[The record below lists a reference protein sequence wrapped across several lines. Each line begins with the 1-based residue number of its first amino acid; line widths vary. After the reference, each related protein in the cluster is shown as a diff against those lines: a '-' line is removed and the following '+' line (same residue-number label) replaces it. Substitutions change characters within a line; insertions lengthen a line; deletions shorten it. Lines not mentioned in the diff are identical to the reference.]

1 MGEIFKSVGKRR
13 TLVQE
18 IVDSIEDKILSKEL
32 SPEEK
37 LPSQKEL
44 CDMFGVSNT
53 ALREALQKLS
63 AKGLIDIK
71 KGSGIYVNNFSEVD
85 ASQNMDIY
93 VTLNFDKD
101 YALHLIHLRQ
111 ALEPLNARQAAIHR
125 SDEDLQEME
134 EILIASGKAG
144 ILPEEFARLDVAF
157 HRSIAKASAN
167 PLTMLIMNPL
177 FNLMPKIKALIVN
190 AVRETKTHTALNYHT
205 DVYRRIKAQDPEGAF
220 EAMKA
225 HLKVAEE
232 DTLLL
237 IEVLE
242 KQKNQ

>member
-1 MGEIFKSVGKRR
+1 MTGIFQSVGKQQ
-13 TLVQE
+13 TLVQQ
-18 IVDSIEDKILSKEL
+18 IVDSIENKILSKEL
-32 SPEEK
+32 SPGQK
-37 LPSQKEL
+37 MPSQKEL
-44 CDMFGVSNT
+44 CEMFSVSNT

-71 KGSGIYVNNFSEVD
+71 KGSGIYINNLSEVD
-85 ASQNMDIY
+85 ASQNMDLY
-93 VTLNFDKD
+93 VALNFDQD

-125 SDEDLQEME
+125 TDEDLQEMAE
-134 EILIASGKAG
+134 NLVESGKAG
-144 ILPEEFARLDVAF
+144 ILPEDFASLDVAF

-205 DVYRRIKAQDPEGAF
+205 DIYRRIKAQDPEGAF
-220 EAMKA
+220 EAMKT